1 MRRSAYNESIQSET
15 RALKVNA
22 ENVDTVS
29 KDAPPDILGA
39 ARVED
44 NINAIQPFMLT
55 RRSARVNFCP

>member
-1 MRRSAYNESIQSET
+1 MYNESIPSEPI
-15 RALKVNA
+15 ALKVNA

-44 NINAIQPFMLT
+44 SIKAIQPFMLA
-55 RRSARVNFCP
+55 RRSARVHFCPRE